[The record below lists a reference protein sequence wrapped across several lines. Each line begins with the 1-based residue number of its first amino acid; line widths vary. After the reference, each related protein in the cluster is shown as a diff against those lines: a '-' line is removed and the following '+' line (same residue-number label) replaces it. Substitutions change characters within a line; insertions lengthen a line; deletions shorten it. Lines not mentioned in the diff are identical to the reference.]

1 MAEDEADR
9 ARGKKYEAI
18 QGVDSEILGN
28 TPSKT
33 PIEDSKPANEQSTLL
48 SPSDSEE
55 EDNEEDEDEED
66 LGNDSNILADDPDTF
81 SETKGMWYMIFLTLS
96 IGGLQVAWGVELS
109 NGTPYLLS
117 LGLTKSLMA
126 LVWIAGPMSGA
137 LVQPYIG
144 ILSDRCRSP
153 WGKRR
158 PFMAADKESQGVKT
172 TIIVVAVLLVYT
184 LDFAIAT
191 VQAAIRAYILDCA
204 PSHQQETANS
214 FASRAIGIGNIIA
227 YLAGYVDLP
236 KYLWI
241 FGNTQFKILS
251 LVACFALSTTVTISS
266 ATIKERDPSDEPIPP
281 DAKSGL
287 IAFFKQVF
295 TSIRRL
301 PPLTRQVCEV
311 EFFAW
316 IGFFPQLF
324 YSSSY
329 VGDIYVQPYL
339 TENPNMTPAEIDELY
354 EKATRVGTFAL
365 LMYAITSLSVNILLP
380 FFITPSYDA
389 PSSSASI
396 YSQKS
401 YTTRFSRFMDKLAIP
416 GLNLRRAWL
425 VSHLL
430 FAGCM
435 FSTLIVRSITGATV
449 LIALVGVS
457 WAMTLWAPFAI
468 ISAEVSKRDAV
479 RRARQQSLVGEDDLG
494 EDQAG
499 IILGIHNMSVAAPQI
514 LATLGS
520 SLIFR
525 FMQKPRGTPGDR
537 SFAVVMAA
545 GGICTLF
552 AAYLTSRIKD
562 EIEITGEDNGERD
575 VERRE
580 ARRTRRSRR
589 STDTRLCW
597 LAGDEVWLEL
607 DLRVRGEDHFLRS
620 IQIYTSLQYQ
630 YQITSQL
637 HITAPSD
644 HGH

>member
-1 MAEDEADR
+1 MVEDQTR
-9 ARGKKYEAI
+9 QSRGGSREEL
-18 QGVDSEILGN
+18 QSVDSEGADD
-28 TPSKT
+28 TRMKGSM
-33 PIEDSKPANEQSTLL
+33 EDPKPANEQSPLL
-48 SPSDSEE
+48 SPSESEE
-55 EDNEEDEDEED
+55 EEEG
-66 LGNDSNILADDPDTF
+66 LINGSNILNDDPDTF
-81 SETKGMWYMIFLTLS
+81 SETKGMWYMILLTLS

-117 LGLTKSLMA
+117 LGLSKSLMA

-144 ILSDRCRSP
+144 TAATVLSLVFLAWVREIV
-153 WGKRR
+153 GG
-158 PFMAADKESQGVKT
+158 FLGLFGADKESQGVKVS
-172 TIIVVAVLLVYT
+172 IIIVAVLLVYI

-214 FASRAIGIGNIIA
+214 YASRVIGIGNIIA
-227 YLAGYVDLP
+227 YLAGYIDLP
-236 KYLWI
+236 KYLWF

-251 LVACFALSTTVTISS
+251 LMACVALSTTVTISS
-266 ATIKERDPSDEPIPP
+266 VTIKERDPRNEPIPP
-281 DAKSGL
+281 EAKSGL
-287 IAFFKQVF
+287 LAFFKQVF

-339 TENPNMTPAEIDELY
+339 RENPNMTPAEIDKLY

-365 LMYAITSLSVNILLP
+365 LMYAITSLSVNVLLP

-389 PSSSASI
+389 PSSSESI
-396 YSQKS
+396 CSHKS
-401 YTTRFSRFMDKLAIP
+401 YTTGFSRFIDNLAIP
-416 GLNLRRAWL
+416 GLTLRRAWL
-425 VSHLL
+425 ISHLL
-430 FAGCM
+430 FAACM
-435 FSTLIVRSITGATV
+435 FSTLIVRSIAGATV

-457 WAMTLWAPFAI
+457 WALTLWAPFAI

-479 RRARQQSLVGEDDLG
+479 RRARQQSMVGEDDLD

-520 SLIFR
+520 SVIFK

-545 GGICTLF
+545 GGISTLF

-562 EIEITGEDNGERD
+562 EIEVPGTDNR
-575 VERRE
+575 ERRE
-580 ARRTRRSRR
+580 SSRTRLSRR
-589 STDTRLCW
+589 STETPLI
-597 LAGDEVWLEL
+597 LASG
-607 DLRVRGEDHFLRS
+607 
-620 IQIYTSLQYQ
+620 
-630 YQITSQL
+630 
-637 HITAPSD
+637 
-644 HGH
+644 

>member
-1 MAEDEADR
+1 MAESDTRNVRGEGNDELESADL
-9 ARGKKYEAI
+9 KKD
-18 QGVDSEILGN
+18 QD
-28 TPSKT
+28 TRM
-33 PIEDSKPANEQSTLL
+33 EDHKSANEQSPLL
-48 SPSDSEE
+48 SASESEE
-55 EDNEEDEDEED
+55 EEEG
-66 LGNDSNILADDPDTF
+66 LINGSNILNDDHDTF
-81 SETKGMWYMIFLTLS
+81 SETKGIWYMILLTLS

-117 LGLTKSLMA
+117 LGLSKSLMA

-158 PFMAADKESQGVKT
+158 PFMAIGTVATVLSLIFLAWVREIVGGFLGLFGADKESQGVKVS
-172 TIIVVAVLLVYT
+172 IIVVAVLLVYI

-214 FASRAIGIGNIIA
+214 FASRVIGIGNIVA
-227 YLAGYVDLP
+227 YLAGYIDLP

-251 LVACFALSTTVTISS
+251 LLACVALSTTVTISS
-266 ATIKERDPSDEPIPP
+266 VTIKERDPSNEPIPP
-281 DAKSGL
+281 EIKSGL
-287 IAFFKQVF
+287 VPFFKQVF

-339 TENPNMTPAEIDELY
+339 RENPDMTPAEIDKLY
-354 EKATRVGTFAL
+354 EQATRVGTFAL
-365 LMYAITSLSVNILLP
+365 LMYAITSLSVNVVLP

-389 PSSSASI
+389 PSSAASI
-396 YSQKS
+396 YSHKS
-401 YTTRFSRFMDKLAIP
+401 YTTRFSRFMDNLAIP
-416 GLNLRRAWL
+416 GLTLRRAWL
-425 VSHLL
+425 ISHLL
-430 FAGCM
+430 FAACM

-479 RRARQQSLVGEDDLG
+479 RRARQQSIVGEDDLD

-520 SLIFR
+520 SIIFK
-525 FMQKPRGTPGDR
+525 FMQKPRGVPGDR
-537 SFAVVMAA
+537 SFAIVMAA

-562 EIEITGEDNGERD
+562 EIEVPGGDDRNRERGESS
-575 VERRE
+575 
-580 ARRTRRSRR
+580 RTRLSRR
-589 STDTRLCW
+589 STETPLI
-597 LAGDEVWLEL
+597 LASG
-607 DLRVRGEDHFLRS
+607 
-620 IQIYTSLQYQ
+620 
-630 YQITSQL
+630 
-637 HITAPSD
+637 
-644 HGH
+644 